1 MACSVVA
8 YAQAAKPGE
17 TQSWGYFRF
26 GINKLGK
33 ELSADLTMKENILAG
48 NSGKKTGYALEFG
61 RNYYLHKKSL
71 WPRFPTKIGLDW
83 THVSFTYN
91 KLDFSQFVTQ
101 DLEEG
106 YTVDRK
112 SFSSITASSK
122 LGPVVSVN
130 LIRKLVVDVRVQI
143 AYTVHA
149 HVVDY
154 EAGNGSNTK
163 YLSFIRE
170 QEESGGEG
178 DPERSFSL
186 GRLFHTGWRP
196 AYGLTARY
204 GGVGLAVDYFA
215 GNLKAGYISDEGD
228 GEANMKAGAVQF
240 KLSLKL

>member
-1 MACSVVA
+1 MS
-8 YAQAAKPGE
+8 YAQTAPSGE
-17 TQSWGYFRF
+17 RASWGYFRL
-26 GINKLGK
+26 GINHLGK

-48 NSGKKTGYALEFG
+48 YSGNKTGYVLEFG

-83 THVSFTYN
+83 TQVSVTYN
-91 KLDFSQFVTQ
+91 KLDFSQFVAQ
-101 DLEEG
+101 DLEDG
-106 YTVDRK
+106 YTIDRK

-130 LIRKLVVDVRVQI
+130 VIRKLVVDVRAQV

-154 EAGNGSNTK
+154 EADNGSEVK

-170 QEESGGEG
+170 QEEGPGEG

-196 AYGLTARY
+196 SYGLTARY
-204 GGVGLAVDYFA
+204 GGIGVAIDYLA
-215 GNLKAGYISDEGD
+215 GNLNAGYISDEGD
-228 GEANMKAGAVQF
+228 GEAKIKAGAVQF